1 MNLLKAKPLAYLPA
15 PNWFRQV
22 TLGVSHLLQPEL
34 TPPHATKEHSDAYRT
49 RRLESQSRLNAG
61 DRDGLQLTISKFQGW
76 DHSKV
81 EQTAAFWKRASLSM
95 AEVIVTPSLLRA
107 TASLGSLDRNL
118 KNSESTVLW
127 ASLTAATIMRLG
139 RTADG
144 LHGRGGALGVVRS
157 CDMLGKL
164 AANGFSV
171 TLALDL
177 PLKDTFKLAAL
188 ALCADGCRHI
198 YETYLAAEAFECI
211 AKPDAKQ
218 LARLSSSQSI
228 SSAIWNLHL
237 AGLCMDLAEA
247 EMPATQFSKPQR
259 DAVNSSMDDI
269 LGEDIATATCYLLAQ
284 VQALR
289 ANSSFGGYRLMD
301 DFYDMQQLLTWRKCL
316 ALGEEL
322 SRLEWI
328 ANSSMP
334 KRHKIAALEIPKLK
348 TSVWQRISM
357 RGAGDLLTD
366 AMYPLKL

>member
-1 MNLLKAKPLAYLPA
+1 MNLLKAKPLAILPP

-22 TLGVSHLLQPEL
+22 TMGVSRLLQPEL
-34 TPPHATKEHSDAYRT
+34 TPLHATKDHSEEYRA
-49 RRLESQSRLNAG
+49 RLRESQSRLPPG
-61 DRDGLQLTISKFQGW
+61 DREGMLRTISTFQGW
-76 DHSKV
+76 SHPKV
-81 EQTAAFWKRASLSM
+81 EQTCAFWKRTSLSIV
-95 AEVIVTPSLLRA
+95 EVIVTPTFLRT

-118 KNSESTVLW
+118 KNSESIVLW
-127 ASLTAATIMRLG
+127 ASMTSGIVMRLG
-139 RTADG
+139 RTSDG
-144 LHGRGGALGVVRS
+144 LHNRGGALGVVRS
-157 CDMLGKL
+157 CDMLGKQ
-164 AANGFSV
+164 AASGFSV

-198 YETYLAAEAFECI
+198 YQTYLAADAFDCT
-211 AKPDAKQ
+211 ATPDAKQ
-218 LARLSSSQSI
+218 IERLSSSQSI

-237 AGLCMDLAEA
+237 AELCMNLANDEV
-247 EMPATQFSKPQR
+247 PVSKLTKSER
-259 DAVNSSMDDI
+259 DAINSSMDDI

-289 ANSSFGGYRLMD
+289 ANSSFGGFRLMD
-301 DFYDMQQLLTWRKCL
+301 DFYDMQMLLTWRKCL

-334 KRHKIAALEIPKLK
+334 KRHKVAALEIPNLK

-357 RGAGDLLTD
+357 RSAGDRLTD